1 MMGPKSAVFKTV
13 DLPSGLSDLGAI
25 ITFLQDK
32 NAIMA
37 TYQKLT
43 DLLKEVN
50 TAIEK
55 VGKAEVIDRAYDEIQ
70 LKHEAADKLLAEAQQ
85 KAKDIFE
92 TAQVSANTLLEKTNN
107 SAQEIIHKIQERN
120 DLINQKE
127 KELSIREQNISTRIR
142 EADNRYHE
150 LMKKEKDLN
159 EREKEIKRIESVLQQ
174 IKSA

>member
-32 NAIMA
+32 NAITA

-70 LKHEAADKLLAEAQQ
+70 LKHETADKLLSEAQQ

-92 TAQVSANTLLEKTNN
+92 TAQVSANTLLEKANN

-127 KELSIREQNISTRIR
+127 KELSIREQNLQTQLR
-142 EADNRYHE
+142 EIQNRNRE
-150 LMKKEKDLN
+150 LIEKENDLTV
-159 EREKEIKRIESVLQQ
+159 REKERNRIESVLQQ
-174 IKSA
+174 IKSG